1 KPSHDT
7 VGFKKEVERITIDL
21 ALQWEKDIS
30 LSGGYARE
38 GLTSVISVK
47 VPNPEFEGQTKAILP
62 LRGKI
67 LNIERKDEAA
77 MYKNQEIQNL
87 ILAFGPGV
95 KGEDF
100 KKEALRYHKIIIM
113 TDADADA
120 DADVD
125 GAHIRILL
133 LTFFYIDIRKLY
145 LMKAAFMWV
154 FHLSIRMSER
164 NVFSWTSIIG
174 LYCEVGDYEE
184 TIELF
189 YLMIKGVVPNRFI
202 FPKVYKACSEL
213 KIYRMEVAREFF
225 EKMELKDV
233 VVWNIMIS
241 GNEQNGRSY
250 QALQVFSQMIMER
263 VKPNSITIASAVSAC
278 TNLSLLQHGKEIH
291 AYCIKTDRLVSD
303 LLVANSLVDLY
314 AKCRIVKVARRKFN
328 SIKQKDLISWNAMLA
343 DYAEKG
349 CREETFELFNEM
361 KSLGVEPD
369 VITWNGLIT
378 ACSLVKDLKL
388 GKEIHGFVI
397 RKQIELS
404 TGVGSA
410 LITMYSGCDHME
422 WACSVFNVLSDKDV
436 VVWNSI
442 ISACAQHGQGVSALN
457 FLRGMLVSDIEP
469 NKVTIVSVLPA
480 CARLAALR
488 QGKEIHQFIIRRGF
502 DMHIAIWNGLID
514 MNGRCYGM
522 HGFGMD
528 AVNLFFSLRSIELKP
543 NHFTFTNLLAACSHS
558 GLIDEGW
565 KYFEMMKS
573 EYAMGPAIEQYAWMV
588 DLLAQAGQ
596 FDESLEFIKEMP
608 FEPNAAV
615 WGSLLGA
622 CRIHCNP
629 ELAEYAAGYLFEL
642 EPTYSGNYILLANIY
657 SAAERWGD
665 AARIRILMKDRG
677 VTKPPGCSWI
687 EVKRSV
693 HSFIVGDTS
702 HSLVDE
708 ISAKLNS
715 LYSEIK
721 EIGYVP
727 DTFEFVK
734 HLTISGRK

>member
-1 KPSHDT
+1 
-7 VGFKKEVERITIDL
+7 
-21 ALQWEKDIS
+21 
-30 LSGGYARE
+30 
-38 GLTSVISVK
+38 
-47 VPNPEFEGQTKAILP
+47 
-62 LRGKI
+62 
-67 LNIERKDEAA
+67 
-77 MYKNQEIQNL
+77 
-87 ILAFGPGV
+87 
-95 KGEDF
+95 
-100 KKEALRYHKIIIM
+100 
-113 TDADADA
+113 
-120 DADVD
+120 
-125 GAHIRILL
+125 
-133 LTFFYIDIRKLY
+133 
-145 LMKAAFMWV
+145 
-154 FHLSIRMSER
+154 
-164 NVFSWTSIIG
+164 
-174 LYCEVGDYEE
+174 
-184 TIELF
+184 
-189 YLMIKGVVPNRFI
+189 
-202 FPKVYKACSEL
+202 
-213 KIYRMEVAREFF
+213 
-225 EKMELKDV
+225 MELKDV

-241 GNEQNGRSY
+241 GYASKGDLNRALNYFKGMKLAGVQPDRVTWNSIISGYSQKGKFEEASNFFFKMRALTDFKPNVVSWTALITGNEQNGCSY
-250 QALQVFSQMIMER
+250 RALQVFSQMIMER

-278 TNLSLLQHGKEIH
+278 TNLSLLRHGKEIH
-291 AYCIKTDRLVSD
+291 AYCIKTDALVSD
-303 LLVANSLVDLY
+303 LLVANSLVYLY
-314 AKCRIVKVARRKFN
+314 AKCRTVEVARRKFN

-343 DYAEKG
+343 GYAQKG

-378 ACSLVKDLKL
+378 GYNQNGDGIMALEFFYRMCETNTKPNTITLSGALAACSLVKDLKL

-422 WACSVFNVLSDKDV
+422 WACSVFNVLSNKDV

-442 ISACAQHGQGVSALN
+442 ISACAQHGQGVGALN
-457 FLRGMLVSDIEP
+457 FLRGMVISDIEP
-469 NKVTIVSVLPA
+469 NMVTIVSVLPA
-480 CARLAALR
+480 CARLTALR

-514 MNGRCYGM
+514 MYGRCGLIKKARRVFDFIPERDIVSWNTMIAGYGM

-528 AVNLFFSLRSIELKP
+528 AVNLFLHLRSSELKP

-573 EYAMGPAIEQYAWMV
+573 EYAMYPAIEQYACMV
-588 DLLAQAGQ
+588 DLLARAGH
-596 FDESLEFIKEMP
+596 FDESLELIKEMP

-629 ELAEYAAGYLFEL
+629 ELAEHAAGYLFEL
-642 EPTYSGNYILLANIY
+642 EPMYSGNYILLANIY
-657 SAAERWGD
+657 SAAGRWGD
-665 AARIRILMKDRG
+665 AAMIRCLMKERG

-687 EVKRSV
+687 EVKRRV

-702 HSLVDE
+702 HPLVHE
-708 ISAKLNS
+708 ISAKMDS
-715 LYSEIK
+715 LLSKIK

-727 DTFEFVK
+727 DTNFVLQNLK
-734 HLTISGRK
+734 EGEKEDSLCGHSEKLAIAFGLISTPSGTPLRIIKNLRVCGDCHEATKFISKLTEREIIMRDCYRFHHFAEGVCSCGDYW